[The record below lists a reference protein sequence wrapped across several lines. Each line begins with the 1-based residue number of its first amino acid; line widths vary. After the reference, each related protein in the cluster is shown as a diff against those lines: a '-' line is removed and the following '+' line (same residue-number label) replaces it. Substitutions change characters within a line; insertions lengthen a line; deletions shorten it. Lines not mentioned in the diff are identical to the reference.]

1 MSLLIV
7 EPLYAD
13 ELEEDLITSNYYI
26 SYDITQDKILFSKN
40 INEKIYPASLTKL
53 MTAILLLDKYKLH
66 DSILV
71 KYPKNY
77 KNVGKVAY
85 IKENEEITI
94 ENLIEFLLI
103 YSANDAAYI
112 AALSVSNN
120 VDEFLYLMN
129 EKAKELNMLNTNFVN
144 PDGIDEDDHYT
155 TIIDLLYLTL
165 NAINNKELL
174 TILSKSDF
182 ISESTGVE
190 KIYNNTNLLLNE
202 GFVGI
207 KTGWTDKAGLT
218 FIGFNLNNNREI
230 VTIVNKSKVDE
241 NKYNHFSDTKI
252 LYKLSYDTF
261 KSYNL
266 IDKGENIYTIRNSKK
281 IYNFKSDQLWNEF
294 INIYKDVNLKLDSF
308 DDNLFIIKFDEYYKN
323 YKIKKSD
330 TTIKWNF
337 NPIKIFKIFA
347 NNK

>member
-1 MSLLIV
+1 
-7 EPLYAD
+7 
-13 ELEEDLITSNYYI
+13 
-26 SYDITQDKILFSKN
+26 
-40 INEKIYPASLTKL
+40 

-66 DSILV
+66 DSIVV
-71 KYPKNY
+71 KYPINY

-94 ENLIEFLLI
+94 ENLLELLLV

-112 AALSVSNN
+112 AAIAISNN
-120 VDEFLYLMN
+120 IDEFLYLMN
-129 EKAKELNMLNTNFVN
+129 EKAKELNMLNTNFAN
-144 PDGIDEDDHYT
+144 PDGIDQDNHYT
-155 TIIDLLYLTL
+155 TIMDLLKLTI
-165 NAINNKELL
+165 NAIQNKELL
-174 TILSKSDF
+174 TILSKSEF
-182 ISESTGVE
+182 ISESSGVE

-202 GFVGI
+202 GFVGV

-218 FIGFNLNNNREI
+218 FIGFNLNNNRQI

-252 LYKLSYDTF
+252 LYKLSYDSF
-261 KSYNL
+261 KNYNL
-266 IDKGENIYTIRNSKK
+266 IDKGENIYTIRNSNQ
-281 IYNFKSDQLWNEF
+281 IYIFKSDQQWNEF
-294 INIYKDVNLKLDSF
+294 INIYKDVDLKLDSLE
-308 DDNLFIIKFDEYYKN
+308 DNLFKIKFNEYYKN